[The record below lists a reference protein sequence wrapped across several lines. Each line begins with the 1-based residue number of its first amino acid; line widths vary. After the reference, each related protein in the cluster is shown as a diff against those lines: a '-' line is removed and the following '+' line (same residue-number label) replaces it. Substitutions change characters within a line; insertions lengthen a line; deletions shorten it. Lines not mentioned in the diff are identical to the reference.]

1 MQSYTNLFT
10 VIFLVALVVC
20 VSEARV
26 LRKYAMNVHP
36 PAGRMAPVAAAVAV
50 EPGKPMALVNND
62 EAMMNDEQ
70 PLRGLKLQQRSDPE
84 VNQDDIVLPMEDE
97 Q

>member
-62 EAMMNDEQ
+62 DDEQ